1 MIYLIAAVGR
11 QGQIGLNGRLPWRH
25 PEDLQWFK
33 EQTMGKVVVCGF
45 NTAEHLPPLP
55 GRRLHVMQRG
65 ETPESVIQCY
75 SHNQDLWVIGGAKTY
90 QQWMPYVD
98 RCLISLIDY
107 DGPADAWFPSIIPGM
122 QP

>member
-33 EQTMGKVVVCGF
+33 EQTMGKVVVCGA
-45 NTAEHLPPLP
+45 NTAEHLPLLP
-55 GRRLHVMQRG
+55 GRHLHVMQRG

-90 QQWMPYVD
+90 QQWMPHVD